1 MTASISR
8 RKTFLPYPDSGR
20 RYFDQLI
27 IVDEFECLFK
37 RVRDRSRQ
45 QYVFVSSGRSNVRE
59 FFLLHRIDRQIP
71 GATMDSN
78 DHPFI
83 DPDPSAY

>member
-8 RKTFLPYPDSGR
+8 RKTFLPYPDSGG

-45 QYVFVSSGRSNVRE
+45 QYVF
-59 FFLLHRIDRQIP
+59 
-71 GATMDSN
+71 
-78 DHPFI
+78 
-83 DPDPSAY
+83 